1 MGGLEN
7 ITEEI
12 INGAKASAQDILT
25 QAKQK
30 ADEIKKANDEE
41 KRIFLS
47 KKDREISEECTRI
60 IEMSEASDR
69 QAERQLLLDARNFVI
84 RSIID
89 EAEERIKAMSREAYR
104 EFLKELL
111 KNSQT
116 GEDGTIVFSALDED
130 AVNDSFKKECV
141 KISDG
146 RLTVSEELLNYDRGF
161 VIKYGKTEQNCTVH
175 AIIGSKYNELTD
187 IVNECV
193 SRKREGFG
201 ERS

>member
-30 ADEIKKANDEE
+30 ADEIKKASDEE
-41 KRIFLS
+41 KRILLS
-47 KKDREISEECTRI
+47 NKDKETAEECKKI
-60 IEMSEASDR
+60 IELSQASDR
-69 QAERQLLLDARNFVI
+69 QNERRLLLGARNFAI
-84 RSIID
+84 KSIIE
-89 EAEERIKAMSREAYR
+89 EAEERINAMEREEYKK
-104 EFLKELL
+104 FLKAILE
-111 KNSQT
+111 NSLT
-116 GEDGTIVFSALDED
+116 DECGTLVFSALDKDIADEK
-130 AVNDSFKKECV
+130 FKKECV

-146 RLTVSEELLNYDRGF
+146 RLSVSDEFEAMDRGF

-201 ERS
+201 EKG